1 MAKYYWLID
10 DGNDDDDDDLTLIQ
24 LSIKHQRE
32 TESAI
37 SDNNCAKYHHIVH
50 MFRLLR
56 TCAATSTHTQTHTNA
71 KKYIER
77 EWKKVNHQSQCICQS
92 QLMTGN

>member
-56 TCAATSTHTQTHTNA
+56 TCAATSTYTRKY
-71 KKYIER
+71 KKIHRER
-77 EWKKVNHQSQCICQS
+77 MKKVNHQSQCICQS